1 MDDHHTNLRRGFTW
15 LGGATVIA
23 KLIDF
28 GSTLAVLWFLTKD
41 QVGIGSLVWS
51 IAFVVEA
58 TEGLGTGVA
67 IVQARSISR
76 LQLDSLYWLAMGTA
90 VAVGALVW
98 LAAPLIERL
107 YGIPGLAHYFIP
119 VAAKLLFVGAALVP
133 LQLLNRGLKYER
145 IAVINVCAT
154 FGSALTRLAVAAM
167 GGGAWAIVIGYSAH
181 GLFVLIGVQIANPF
195 LPRLRFRARAIG
207 GLVRFGVRAAT
218 AETLQ
223 QFFRN
228 VDFLLVGWFYGA
240 APLAIYRV
248 AFDIA
253 MEPAVAV
260 GELVNR
266 TALPVFAK
274 FSAAGERIA
283 QSFVWAIGRIVAL
296 VAPLM
301 AAFILSAAPVTA
313 LIHDANGISY
323 AAAAVP
329 LELLAGAAVLR
340 TVYQLLYPL
349 VLGTGRP
356 GTAARMSAATLS
368 LLTIGIVGAG
378 LLFDARQ
385 GLIAISLVWLAIYPV
400 LLWWGARFV
409 ARNYGLAPR
418 GLLKALAMPLTAT
431 AAMVAVVEV
440 IGMLVRWRNPYLETA
455 LTFAALLLTYAGM
468 FFYGRRRVA
477 ETAVTAG

>member
-1 MDDHHTNLRRGFTW
+1 M
-15 LGGATVIA
+15 
-23 KLIDF
+23 
-28 GSTLAVLWFLTKD
+28 
-41 QVGIGSLVWS
+41 
-51 IAFVVEA
+51 
-58 TEGLGTGVA
+58 
-67 IVQARSISR
+67 
-76 LQLDSLYWLAMGTA
+76 
-90 VAVGALVW
+90 
-98 LAAPLIERL
+98 
-107 YGIPGLAHYFIP
+107 
-119 VAAKLLFVGAALVP
+119 P
-133 LQLLNRGLKYER
+133 LQLLNRRLQYER

-154 FGSALTRLAVAAM
+154 FGAALTRLAVAAM
-167 GGGAWAIVIGYSAH
+167 GGGAWAIVIGYSVH

-228 VDFLLVGWFYGA
+228 VDYLLVGWFYGP

-253 MEPAVAV
+253 MEPAVAI

-283 QSFVWAIGRIVAL
+283 QSFVWAIGRIAAL

-301 AAFILSAAPVTA
+301 AAFILSADGVTA
-313 LIHDANGISY
+313 MIHDANGISY

-329 LELLAGAAVLR
+329 LKLLAGAAVLR

-356 GTAARMSAATLS
+356 GMAARMSAVTLS

-385 GLIAISLVWLAIYPV
+385 GLTAIALVWLAIYPL

-409 ARNYGLAPR
+409 ARNYGLALR
-418 GLLKALAMPLTAT
+418 ELIKALSVPLAAT

-440 IGMLVRWRNPYLETA
+440 IGMLIRRHGPFLEVA
-455 LTFAALLLTYAGM
+455 LALAGLLLTYAGM
-468 FFYGRRRVA
+468 FFYGRWRAV
-477 ETAVTAG
+477 ESAVTPG